1 MIKKAIILDL
11 DNTIYPVSSI
21 GDKLFKSL
29 FELIEKSGEYKGGFE
44 KLKAEIMR
52 RPFQYVAKEFEF
64 SEKLFDQSL
73 KLLENLTY
81 DEPMDTFDDYKFV
94 RHLKIDKFLVTAGFT
109 KMQESKVHQLGI
121 ADDFKAIYIID
132 PAKTN
137 LVKKDMFIKIMLEYN
152 FRPTELLV
160 AGDDIN
166 SEIKA
171 ALELGIDAVLYDRAG
186 TAKPTN
192 EFQIIK
198 HFSEL
203 KVV

>member
-11 DNTIYPVSSI
+11 DNTVYPVSSI

-29 FELIEKSGEYKGGFE
+29 FELIEKSGQYKGDFE

-64 SEKLFDQSL
+64 SEKLFGESH

-81 DEPMDTFDDYKFV
+81 GEPMVTFDDYKFI
-94 RHLKIDKFLVTAGFT
+94 RDLKIDKFLVTAGFT

-121 ADDFKAIYIID
+121 AGDFKAIYIID

-137 LVKKDMFIKIMLEYN
+137 LVKKDMFLKIMIEQN

-160 AGDDIN
+160 AGDDVN

-203 KVV
+203 KVA

>member
-1 MIKKAIILDL
+1 MNKRAIILDL

-29 FELIEKSGEYKGGFE
+29 FELIEKSGAYKGDFE

-64 SEKLFDQSL
+64 SEKLFGQSL

-81 DEPMDTFDDYKFV
+81 DAPMITFDDYKFV
-94 RHLKIDKFLVTAGFT
+94 RQLKIDKFLVTAGFT

-121 ADDFKAIYIID
+121 SNDFKAIYIID

-137 LVKKDMFIKIMLEYN
+137 LVKKDMFLKIMTEQN

-160 AGDDIN
+160 TGDDVN

-171 ALELGIDAVLYDRAG
+171 ALEMGIDAVLYDRAG
-186 TAKPTN
+186 TANSTN
-192 EFQIIK
+192 DFQIISR
-198 HFSEL
+198 FSEL
-203 KVV
+203 NVR